1 MYSHTKLPM
10 MKNLI
15 IERIKA
21 IHAEK
26 QELKKVPSDPNEME
40 LSKDISDLLKKELD
54 SLIEEGS
61 IAVAGITINRHRILS
76 INNKSKENENIA
88 D

>member
-1 MYSHTKLPM
+1 

-21 IHAEK
+21 LYAEK
-26 QELKKVPSDPNEME
+26 QELKKIPFNPNEME

-76 INNKSKENENIA
+76 INNKIQENENITN
-88 D
+88 